1 MTIHICTYLCIHV
14 EYAVIFL
21 TVVDFFYDCP
31 MVAPLDYKK
40 SVEGQ
45 SARTFSK

>member
-1 MTIHICTYLCIHV
+1 MVYKYKCIYVYIYNDHIYIIYVRIYIRV

-31 MVAPLDYKK
+31 M
-40 SVEGQ
+40 
-45 SARTFSK
+45 